1 MIPLIPHCVVCR
13 VSVLFTTVSIP
24 PVFTHCIPW
33 GVSKAKPG
41 EETPRRQ

>member
-1 MIPLIPHCVVCR
+1 MIPNPARQAVCQ
-13 VSVLFTTVSIP
+13 VSVLFTVSIP

-41 EETPRRQ
+41 EETPGVNE